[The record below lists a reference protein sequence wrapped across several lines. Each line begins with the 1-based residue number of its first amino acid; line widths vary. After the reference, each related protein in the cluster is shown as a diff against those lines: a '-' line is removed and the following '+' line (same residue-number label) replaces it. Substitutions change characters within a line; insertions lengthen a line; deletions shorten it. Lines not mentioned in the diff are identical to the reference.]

1 MACAWQKQP
10 PPNWKDFYSSQGL
23 SLYNYNFQKGTGTE
37 KKKPPPPPRMIQQ
50 HEAWSCLSIS
60 CMTVCH
66 DLGYYYLDW
75 WALPRC
81 WNCPN
86 LCTVN
91 SNWRGEWH
99 PCCSLCVS
107 VSSGSLVRWL
117 YVSLSKGI
125 LCKKKTNSGILLI
138 LLFLSGVRYDI
149 RTGLCC
155 FYSSMSL

>member
-1 MACAWQKQP
+1 MPDKSNLHQ
-10 PPNWKDFYSSQGL
+10 
-23 SLYNYNFQKGTGTE
+23 TE
-37 KKKPPPPPRMIQQ
+37 RTFILLRDWVYTTITFKRELVLKKKPPPPPRMIQQ

-155 FYSSMSL
+155 FYSSVSL